1 MLLNITVWR
10 IQSEEW
16 LCVQVFRD
24 NYLALES
31 HLLCSSLVKTN
42 SQLSLFAYSYLF
54 KLETLWSF
62 PPHSLASLLFSTSL
76 GNPSTETVWIYLP
89 MSLGDQISY
98 NPCSAMF
105 FFFSFYTTGP
115 WFHNSAFWFIVVF
128 CNSLC
133 LLQREVFWWWVN
145 IRLSCDYN
153 NKCL

>member
-16 LCVQVFRD
+16 LRVQVFRD

-105 FFFSFYTTGP
+105 FFSFYTTGP